1 MAVIGYY
8 SMMEGYGVSGMADDI
23 IAAGHTPVA
32 MDTLSAAELSQVD
45 ALYVWNGSNQG
56 YSAEFLNAMP
66 QISAGVANGMNM
78 VVYDRAIGVANPE
91 AVLPGTD
98 LTVVRHLSA
107 DADLTNAGEAALG
120 GGPAAGV
127 NDTSID
133 GGNYTT
139 HGYVNAASLPAGAEV
154 LMTTAGGNAAQA
166 VGFMYDFGAG
176 TVQFYGIPMDFYN
189 ENRQSWENLATN
201 SLHVAGFCLAEGT
214 RMLCAGGRRR
224 VEDLAPGDLLWTAD
238 HGFQP
243 LRHLLRQ
250 PGEER
255 LLVLTQGRNRLTLSP
270 QHRVLIASR
279 RLELWTGSPEALV
292 PARAFAG
299 SAPEMAPRPVYNLL
313 LDRHEILLA
322 EGIAVESLL
331 PTRRWDRALSR
342 SAPLLLAAL
351 RKPKIGLRPCRM
363 ILRKGL
369 ARAIVMADLA
379 DGLSPLLGLEAF
391 CPARSA

>member
-32 MDTLSAAELSQVD
+32 LDTLSAAELSQID
-45 ALYVWNGSNQG
+45 ALSVWNGSNSG

-66 QISAGVANGMNM
+66 QISAAVANGMNM

-98 LTVVRHLSA
+98 LSVVRHLSA
-107 DADLTNAGEAALG
+107 DADLTEAGEATLG
-120 GGPAAGV
+120 SGPASGV

-139 HGYVNAASLPAGAEV
+139 HGYVDAASLPAGAEV

-201 SLHVAGFCLAEGT
+201 SLHVAGMSLAEGT
-214 RMLCAGGRRR
+214 RLRCAGGDRR
-224 VEDLAPGDLLWTAD
+224 VEDLRPGDLLWTAD
-238 HGFQP
+238 HGLQP

-250 PGEER
+250 PQDQRLVVLTEGCNRR
-255 LLVLTQGRNRLTLSP
+255 LLLSP
-270 QHRVLIASR
+270 QQRVLIASR
-279 RLELWTGSPEALV
+279 RLELWTGSAEALV
-292 PARAFAG
+292 PARAFAAWAAEA
-299 SAPEMAPRPVYNLL
+299 APQPVYNLL
-313 LDRHEILLA
+313 MDRH
-322 EGIAVESLL
+322 
-331 PTRRWDRALSR
+331 
-342 SAPLLLAAL
+342 
-351 RKPKIGLRPCRM
+351 
-363 ILRKGL
+363 
-369 ARAIVMADLA
+369 
-379 DGLSPLLGLEAF
+379 
-391 CPARSA
+391 